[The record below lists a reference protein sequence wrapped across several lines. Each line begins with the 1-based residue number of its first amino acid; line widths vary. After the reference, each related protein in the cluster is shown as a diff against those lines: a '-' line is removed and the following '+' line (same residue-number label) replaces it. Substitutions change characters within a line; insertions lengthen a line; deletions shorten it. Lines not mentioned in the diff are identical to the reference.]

1 MTDIET
7 HYLERPDGT
16 LSYDDNGID
25 GPVVIAA
32 PGMGDLRH
40 SYRHIRAGM
49 ADAGIRFVTM
59 DLRGMGDS
67 STEWAQLD
75 DAAVASDY
83 LAVVDELDA
92 GPAVLVGNSLS
103 CASAVLAA
111 TDRPDVIAGIV
122 LLGPFV
128 REVPTKWWQRAAF
141 SVMLSP
147 PWGRSAWV
155 GYYRKNLYPGSPPA
169 DHDEYVKELDA
180 NLREPGRFDSFRRIT
195 TSSHAESGRRLEEV
209 SCPVTV
215 VMGTAD
221 PDFPDAKAEA
231 REISEIMDAT
241 LVWSEGSGHYPQA
254 ETPELVTEAIAA
266 QVASVS
272 DSDDPAATEG

>member
-1 MTDIET
+1 MTDLET
-7 HYLERPDGT
+7 RYLDRPGGS

-25 GPVVIAA
+25 GPLVIAA

-40 SYRHIRAGM
+40 SYRHIRGAM
-49 ADAGIRFVTM
+49 ADAGYRFVTM

-67 STEWAQLD
+67 STEWSQLD
-75 DAAVASDY
+75 DEAVASDF
-83 LAVVDELDA
+83 LALTQELDA

-103 CASAVLAA
+103 CASAVIAA
-111 TDRPDVIAGIV
+111 TDAPDDVVGIM

-128 REVPTKWWQRAAF
+128 REVPTKWWQKAAF

-155 GYYRKNLYPGSPPA
+155 SYYRKNLYPGSPPA
-169 DHDEYVKELDA
+169 DHAEYVENLDA
-180 NLREPGRFDSFRRIT
+180 NLKEPGRFASFRAIT
-195 TSSHAESGRRLEEV
+195 TSSHAESGRRLADV
-209 SCPVTV
+209 SCPVTI

-221 PDFPDAKAEA
+221 PDFPDPKAEA
-231 REISEIMDAT
+231 REVAAIMDGS

-254 ETPELVTEAIAA
+254 ETPALVADALVDLVGRTRPSEDQAA
-266 QVASVS
+266 A
-272 DSDDPAATEG
+272 EG

>member
-1 MTDIET
+1 LET
-7 HYLERPDGT
+7 RYLERPDGT
-16 LSYDDNGID
+16 LSYDDNGVD
-25 GPVVIAA
+25 GPLVIAA

-40 SYRHIRAGM
+40 SYRHVRAPLEG
-49 ADAGIRFVTM
+49 AGIRLVTM

-67 STEWAQLD
+67 STDWTDLD

-83 LAVVDELDA
+83 LALIEELGA

-111 TDRPDVIAGIV
+111 TDDPDAVAGMA

-128 REVPTKWWQRAAF
+128 REVPMKWWQAAAF
-141 SVMLSP
+141 RGMLSP

-155 GYYRKNLYPGSPPA
+155 GYYRRNLYPGTKPP
-169 DHDEYVKELDA
+169 DHDEYVQRLDA
-180 NLREPGRFDSFRRIT
+180 NLREPGRFSSFRRIT
-195 TSSHAESGRRLEEV
+195 NSSHAESGGRLSDV

-215 VMGTAD
+215 IMGTAD
-221 PDFPDAKAEA
+221 PDFPDPMAEA
-231 REISEIMDAT
+231 REIADMMDAA

-254 ETPELVTEAIAA
+254 QTPGLVVQAIVDLTGEARGIGN
-266 QVASVS
+266 
-272 DSDDPAATEG
+272 DPSA